1 VFHGVENVI
10 NAELQFFSSS
20 KKRIDICMNYTRP
33 LLSII
38 FDPTK
43 DAIMN
48 ARNRGVR
55 IRYLTEITAENIS
68 YYKELLPIVDE
79 LRHLEGI
86 KANFMISEMEY
97 VAPLVM
103 LDNGREITTTAA
115 TSAASAQIIH
125 SNLDELVKQHE
136 YIFDTLWSNGTLAE
150 QRIKQIEEGAEP
162 IETKVIED
170 KEKILNH
177 LRSILGKATERSVCS
192 SIGAIQL
199 VYKNFLDEYKKII
212 DKQRSVIGGGEGKG
226 EAGIGEQQTRG
237 IRWVTSIDK
246 DSVDLVKAFLNEGI
260 RVRHVKDLPPMSFA
274 VDSKHFYATIE
285 KMQGGKVM
293 ESLLTSNEPAYVQHF
308 NSIFEG
314 LWNKGTDAKDRI
326 ADIENGIEIAN
337 VEIIE
342 NPKESINRAYDISI
356 SAKEELLLAFPT
368 TNAFRRN
375 VRTGMSIQ
383 ILREEYAKNNLR
395 VRILTPIDN
404 QIKQTIEELR
414 KIVPQLDVRYLD
426 ESIESSRVTIVLAD
440 RKESLI
446 VEIKDD
452 TKDNLYE
459 AVGLSIYSDSK
470 SIVSSYLA
478 IFESLWKQ
486 TEKPHLKS

>member
-1 VFHGVENVI
+1 
-10 NAELQFFSSS
+10 
-20 KKRIDICMNYTRP
+20 MNYTRP
-33 LLSII
+33 LLSVVL
-38 FDPTK
+38 DPTK
-43 DAIMN
+43 DAIIN

-55 IRYLTEITAENIS
+55 IRYLTEITAENTS
-68 YYKELLPIVDE
+68 YCKEMLSIVSE
-79 LRHLEGI
+79 LRHLDGI

-103 LDNGREITTTAA
+103 LGNGREVTTA
-115 TSAASAQIIH
+115 TAASAQIIH

-136 YIFDTLWSNGTLAE
+136 YIFDTLWSNATLAE

-162 IETKVIED
+162 IETKVIDD

-177 LRSILGKATERSVCS
+177 MRSILEKATERSVCS

-212 DKQRSVIGGGEGKG
+212 DKQRSEIREGEGG
-226 EAGIGEQQTRG
+226 TAEQQTRG

-260 RVRHVKDLPPMSFA
+260 RVRHVKDLPPMNFA
-274 VDSKHFYATIE
+274 VDSKHFFATIE

-314 LWNKGTDAKDRI
+314 LWNKGTDARDRI

-383 ILREEYAKNNLR
+383 ILREEYAKNNVRL
-395 VRILTPIDN
+395 RILTPIDN

-414 KIVPQLDVRYLD
+414 KIVPQLDVRSLD

-446 VEIKDD
+446 VEVKDD
-452 TKDNLYE
+452 TKDSLYE
-459 AVGLSIYSDSK
+459 AAGLSIYSNSK

-486 TEKPHLKS
+486 TEKTYLKS

>member
-1 VFHGVENVI
+1 
-10 NAELQFFSSS
+10 
-20 KKRIDICMNYTRP
+20 MNYTRP
-33 LLSII
+33 LLSVVL
-38 FDPTK
+38 DPTK
-43 DAIMN
+43 DAIIN

-55 IRYLTEITAENIS
+55 LRYLTEITAENIS
-68 YYKELLPIVDE
+68 YCKELLSIVSE

-103 LDNGREITTTAA
+103 LDNGGEVTTT
-115 TSAASAQIIH
+115 TTKAASAQIIH

-136 YIFDTLWSNGTLAE
+136 YMFDTLWSNATLAE
-150 QRIKQIEEGAEP
+150 RRIKQIEEGTEP

-177 LRSILGKATERSVCS
+177 MKSILEKATERSVCS

-212 DKQRSVIGGGEGKG
+212 DKQRSEIREGEGG
-226 EAGIGEQQTRG
+226 TAEQQTRG

-260 RVRHVKDLPPMSFA
+260 QVRHVKDLPPMNFA

-368 TNAFRRN
+368 ANAFRRN

-383 ILREEYAKNNLR
+383 ILREEYAKNNVKL
-395 VRILTPIDN
+395 RILTPIDN
-404 QIKQTIEELR
+404 QIMQTIDELR
-414 KIVPQLDVRYLD
+414 KVLPHLDVRYLD
-426 ESIESSRVTIVLAD
+426 EYIGSRVTIVLAD

-459 AVGLSIYSDSK
+459 AAGLSIYSDSK

-486 TEKPHLKS
+486 TEKTYLKS

>member
-1 VFHGVENVI
+1 
-10 NAELQFFSSS
+10 
-20 KKRIDICMNYTRP
+20 MNYTRP
-33 LLSII
+33 LLSIVL
-38 FDPTK
+38 DPTK
-43 DAIMN
+43 DAIIN

-55 IRYLTEITAENIS
+55 IRYLTEITAENTS
-68 YYKELLPIVDE
+68 YCKELLSIVSE

-103 LDNGREITTTAA
+103 LGNGGEVTATIA
-115 TSAASAQIIH
+115 TAASAQIIH

-136 YIFDTLWSNGTLAE
+136 YIFDTLWSNATLAE

-162 IETKVIED
+162 IETKVIDD

-177 LRSILGKATERSVCS
+177 MRSILEKATERSVCS

-212 DKQRSVIGGGEGKG
+212 DKQRSEIREGGGT
-226 EAGIGEQQTRG
+226 GEQQTRG

-260 RVRHVKDLPPMSFA
+260 RVRHVKDLPPMNFA
-274 VDSKHFYATIE
+274 VDSKHFFATIE

-314 LWNKGTDAKDRI
+314 LWNKGTDARDRI

-368 TNAFRRN
+368 ANAFRRN

-383 ILREEYAKNNLR
+383 ILREEYAKNNVRL
-395 VRILTPIDN
+395 RILTPIDN

-414 KIVPQLDVRYLD
+414 KILPHLDVRSLD

-446 VEIKDD
+446 VEVKDD

-459 AVGLSIYSDSK
+459 AAGLSIYSDSK

-486 TEKPHLKS
+486 TEKTYLKS

>member
-1 VFHGVENVI
+1 
-10 NAELQFFSSS
+10 
-20 KKRIDICMNYTRP
+20 MNYTRP
-33 LLSII
+33 LLSIV

-43 DAIMN
+43 DTIIN
-48 ARNRGVR
+48 ARNRGVS

-68 YYKELLPIVDE
+68 YCKEMLSIVSE

-86 KANFMISEMEY
+86 KANFMISEIEY

-103 LDNGREITTTAA
+103 LDNGREVTTTTASAA
-115 TSAASAQIIH
+115 TGTAAASAQIIH

-136 YIFDTLWSNGTLAE
+136 YIFDTLWSNATLAE

-177 LRSILGKATERSVCS
+177 MRSILEKATERSVCS
-192 SIGAIQL
+192 SIGALQL

-212 DKQRSVIGGGEGKG
+212 DKQRSEIRGGGGEGGG
-226 EAGIGEQQTRG
+226 EVQGQGRAGEQQTRG

-260 RVRHVKDLPPMSFA
+260 RVRHVKDLPPMNFA

-285 KMQGGKVM
+285 KMQGGEMM

-356 SAKEELLLAFPT
+356 STKEELLLAFPT

-383 ILREEYAKNNLR
+383 ILREQYAQNNVRL
-395 VRILTPIDN
+395 RILTPIDN
-404 QIKQTIEELR
+404 QIKQIIEELR
-414 KIVPQLDVRYLD
+414 NIIPQLDVRSVD

-446 VEIKDD
+446 VEVKDD

-459 AVGLSIYSDSK
+459 AAGLSIYSNSK

-486 TEKPHLKS
+486 TEKTYLKS